1 MHDSRGGDD
10 DHITIELARPE
21 DVAVLPEIEREAAV
35 LFSGLDL
42 PQSVLESVCDLEDL
56 VEAQEEGLLWVA
68 RLGGGAPVGFALI
81 ELLDGVPHLDEM
93 DVRPAF
99 GRRGVGARL
108 LGAVLAWARDAGH
121 AEVTLSTFR
130 DIPWNAP
137 FYAKHGFRP
146 MGEHEMSAALR
157 ANAADEARRGLDPAA
172 RVTMVCCVHSV
183 AG

>member
-1 MHDSRGGDD
+1 MQDSRGDGEGV
-10 DHITIELARPE
+10 TIELARPE
-21 DVAVLPEIEREAAV
+21 DVAVLPEIEREAAA

-42 PQSVLESVCDLEDL
+42 PKSVLESVCDLEDL
-56 VEAQEEGLLWVA
+56 VEALEEGLLWVA
-68 RLGGGAPVGFALI
+68 RLGGGAPVGFALV

-99 GRRGVGARL
+99 GRRGIGARL

-130 DIPWNAP
+130 DVPWNAP

-146 MGEHEMSAALR
+146 MEEHEMSAALR
-157 ANAADEARRGLDPAA
+157 ANAAYETRRGLDPAA
-172 RVTMVCCVHSV
+172 RVTMRCYVGKV
-183 AG
+183 AD